1 MPFEVN
7 QFRANMPLDGARPNL
22 FQVTMQFPSALIP
35 GGSLEAS
42 RKLTFHAR
50 SAQLPGSSVGQVP
63 IQYFGREVKLAGN
76 RTFQDWTLTVYND
89 EDFVTRNAF
98 EQWMSALNS
107 HTGNLRSGNARN
119 SLTYG
124 IDARVDQF
132 AKSGEIIKSY
142 KFIGVWPTDLSPID
156 LDWSSNDT
164 LEEYT
169 VTLAYQYWTAEAD
182 GIR

>member
-1 MPFEVN
+1 
-7 QFRANMPLDGARPNL
+7 
-22 FQVTMQFPSALIP
+22 
-35 GGSLEAS
+35 
-42 RKLTFHAR
+42 
-50 SAQLPGSSVGQVP
+50 
-63 IQYFGREVKLAGN
+63 
-76 RTFQDWTLTVYND
+76 
-89 EDFVTRNAF
+89 VTRNAF